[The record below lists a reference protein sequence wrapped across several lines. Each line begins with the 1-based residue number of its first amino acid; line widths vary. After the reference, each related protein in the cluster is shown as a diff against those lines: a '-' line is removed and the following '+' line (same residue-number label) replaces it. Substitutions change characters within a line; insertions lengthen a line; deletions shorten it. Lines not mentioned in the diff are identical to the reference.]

1 MLNNV
6 FESLGLA
13 RGKAAGHDSSV
24 ASLGEN
30 LVYSRPEIEQAVED
44 LRRGQ
49 MPVMLL
55 CAGEP
60 VPFVSQVML
69 VEREK
74 GYFLLRQ
81 VLHEQHH
88 ALILEQDFFNLC
100 GQVDGHPVMMS
111 VRLDRLEMHAGA
123 LCYRIPLPTWVLSSQ
138 PRDPIR
144 LRLKPS
150 EPSVVSF
157 TTGGDVQIKGWI
169 CNLSEGGVGFCVD
182 EDEAHAMRPGQTLIP
197 VTMQLAQEEF
207 PGLSLEVKHISRTDA
222 GQYLVG
228 ARLMELSE
236 NLRQTLRGY
245 LQMLLRDSAHLA

>member
-13 RGKAAGHDSSV
+13 RGNAAGHDSSV

-30 LVYSRPEIEQAVED
+30 LVYSRPEIEQTVED
-44 LRRGQ
+44 LRQGQ

-55 CAGEP
+55 CAGETI
-60 VPFVSQVML
+60 PFVSQVMH

-81 VLHEQHH
+81 VSHEQHH

-123 LCYRIPLPTWVLSSQ
+123 LCYRVPLPTWVLSSQ
-138 PRDPIR
+138 ARDPIR
-144 LRLKPS
+144 LRLKPN

-207 PGLSLEVKHISRTDA
+207 SGLSLEVKHISRTDA

-236 NLRQTLRGY
+236 TLRQTLRCY
-245 LQMLLRDSAHLA
+245 LQMLLRDSAHVA